1 MVAPHISCQLTCHS
15 PGSFPGKA
23 KEEKPAGRC
32 GNAHLWIFQEEQ
44 GLSLPF
50 ALALTE
56 GLVLL

>member
-23 KEEKPAGRC
+23 KEEKTAGRC